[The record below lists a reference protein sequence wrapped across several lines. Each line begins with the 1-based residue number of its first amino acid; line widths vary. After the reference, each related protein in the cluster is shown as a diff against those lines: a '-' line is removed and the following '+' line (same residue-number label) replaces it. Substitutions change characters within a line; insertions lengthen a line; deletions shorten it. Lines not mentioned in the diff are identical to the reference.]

1 MKAAEIARI
10 RDALE
15 AQKVLQEERLER
27 IKENLRR
34 GFNADSG
41 EMAKELEDQEVVDA
55 LGNDTRADLRAISAA
70 LQRIDAG
77 DYGLCLECGDPIAVD
92 RLRATPVAE
101 HCIDCANELE
111 RLHA

>member
-1 MKAAEIARI
+1 MKAAEIARM

-15 AQKVLQEERLER
+15 AQKVLLEERLER
-27 IKENLRR
+27 IKKNLRR

-41 EMAKELEDQEVVDA
+41 EMAKELEDQEVIDA
-55 LGNDTRADLRAISAA
+55 LGNDTREDLRAISAT

-77 DYGLCLECGDPIAVD
+77 DYGLCLECGDPIAVA

-101 HCIDCANELE
+101 YCIDCANELE

>member
-1 MKAAEIARI
+1 
-10 RDALE
+10 
-15 AQKVLQEERLER
+15 
-27 IKENLRR
+27 
-34 GFNADSG
+34 
-41 EMAKELEDQEVVDA
+41 MAKELEDQEVVDA